1 MEQKL
6 TLPITGMTCA
16 SCANRIETRLNRLEG
31 VTAVVNFANETA
43 TVTLPE
49 GMPAQTVIDTVRAT
63 GYDVDPER
71 LTLDLEGMTCASCAT
86 RIETVLNRLPGVSAA
101 VNFATETAQVSYLP
115 GSHTPDELIAAVARA
130 GYGAKVQAGDD
141 RAARQAE
148 QERVW
153 RHELGHFV
161 IAVVLTLPLLAG
173 MFGMLTGGPHEL
185 LPRGWQLVL
194 ATPVQFW
201 IGWRFY
207 KGAWHA
213 LRGGGANMD
222 VLVALGTSM
231 AYGFSALVTLLGAT
245 HMHVYFEAS
254 ASVITLI
261 LLGKLLEA
269 RAKRRTSSAIE
280 SLLSMQPKT
289 ARVERNGELA
299 EVPIA
304 SLQPGDVVVV
314 RYGEAVP
321 VDGVVL
327 EGRAAVD
334 ESMLSGESLPVE
346 KAVDASVYAGTRNV
360 EGALK
365 VRVTGVGNQTQLAEI
380 VRLVSE
386 AQGSKAPIQRLA
398 DRISGVFVPVV
409 VGLAVL
415 TFFGSWWWAGS
426 ATVGLI
432 HAVAVLVIACPCAL
446 GLATPTA
453 IMVGVGRGAQA
464 GLLFRNAS
472 ALERA
477 EKIDTLVVDKTGT
490 LTEGRP
496 VLTEVQ
502 ALAGVPRETL
512 LAWAAGLEQGS
523 EHPLARAVLEGA
535 NKEGVTAAAVTD
547 FAVEPGHGVSARLP
561 DGTLLRL
568 GTPAWVGG
576 LTDEQR
582 GGLARL
588 ASRGQTVVVLAQEDG
603 AVGLLAIADQLRAS
617 SPAAVRR
624 LQDMGVKVMML
635 TGDNPATA
643 ASVASHVGLA
653 DYRAEVKPGDK
664 ARIVQE
670 LVVAGRKVAMAG
682 DGVNDAPALAAADVG
697 FAMGAGSD
705 VAIETAGVTLMKSD
719 LMAVADAIDLS
730 RHTMKKIR
738 QNLFFAFVYNVLG
751 IPLAAVGLLNPVIA
765 GAAMAASSVSVVSNS
780 LLLRRWRA
788 MR

>member
-1 MEQKL
+1 M
-6 TLPITGMTCA
+6 
-16 SCANRIETRLNRLEG
+16 
-31 VTAVVNFANETA
+31 A
-43 TVTLPE
+43 TMFN
-49 GMPAQTVIDTVRAT
+49 G
-63 GYDVDPER
+63 
-71 LTLDLEGMTCASCAT
+71 LDLS
-86 RIETVLNRLPGVSAA
+86 
-101 VNFATETAQVSYLP
+101 
-115 GSHTPDELIAAVARA
+115 
-130 GYGAKVQAGDD
+130 
-141 RAARQAE
+141 
-148 QERVW
+148 
-153 RHELGHFV
+153 GH
-161 IAVVLTLPLLAG
+161 G
-173 MFGMLTGGPHEL
+173 HQDL
-185 LPRGWQLVL
+185 LPRWLQLLLV
-194 ATPVQFW
+194 TPVQFW

-496 VLTEVQ
+496 LLTDLQ
-502 ALAGVPRETL
+502 LAEGFQRSDV
-512 LAWAAGLEQGS
+512 
-523 EHPLARAVLEGA
+523 LARVAAQLANSEADITHVDMDDEAALDTTDLRFIVAVRDQAHLELALRNLRRTQAVL
-535 NKEGVTAAAVTD
+535 
-547 FAVEPGHGVSARLP
+547 
-561 DGTLLRL
+561 
-568 GTPAWVGG
+568 
-576 LTDEQR
+576 
-582 GGLARL
+582 
-588 ASRGQTVVVLAQEDG
+588 
-603 AVGLLAIADQLRAS
+603 RA
-617 SPAAVRR
+617 
-624 LQDMGVKVMML
+624 
-635 TGDNPATA
+635 
-643 ASVASHVGLA
+643 
-653 DYRAEVKPGDK
+653 
-664 ARIVQE
+664 ARITPQ
-670 LVVAGRKVAMAG
+670 
-682 DGVNDAPALAAADVG
+682 P
-697 FAMGAGSD
+697 
-705 VAIETAGVTLMKSD
+705 
-719 LMAVADAIDLS
+719 
-730 RHTMKKIR
+730 
-738 QNLFFAFVYNVLG
+738 
-751 IPLAAVGLLNPVIA
+751 
-765 GAAMAASSVSVVSNS
+765 
-780 LLLRRWRA
+780 
-788 MR
+788 